1 MPKLKTNLG
10 KAEYDALDESLKSL
24 YIANGDSFK
33 LDADFEDVSGLKAK
47 RDELLGKVTEMSKTL
62 KAFEGLDPEKAK
74 EALTKVTEIE
84 DGQLLKKQQFDEL
97 FNKKKGEWD
106 AEREG
111 LLKKID
117 TIVAKSAKR
126 DLAMKLAENGVN
138 PTLANDLALVLTNEH
153 IKYAE
158 DNGEAIWK
166 TMDGLETVD
175 LDKYIPGLKESKAAY
190 FNSKL
195 APGAGTTPG
204 SKENNGGSQKTATR
218 QEWDAMSVEQR
229 SAFSNDGGTLTN

>member
-1 MPKLKTNLG
+1 MAKLKTTLG
-10 KAEYDALDESLKSL
+10 KAEHDALDESLKSL
-24 YIANGDSFK
+24 YIPEGDGFK

-47 RDELLGKVTEMSKTL
+47 RDELLGKLTEAQKLT
-62 KAFEGLDPEKAK
+62 KQFEGLDPEKAK
-74 EALTKVTEIE
+74 EAIAKLSELE

-106 AEREG
+106 TERDG

-158 DNGEAIWK
+158 DNGEAVWK
-166 TMDGLETVD
+166 SMDGLETID

-204 SKENNGGSQKTATR
+204 SKEGGGNAKTMPEAQFDSLSPQDQAAFINSGGSP
-218 QEWDAMSVEQR
+218 V
-229 SAFSNDGGTLTN
+229 